1 MAHILC
7 VHTYKNMFL
16 DYLNHHEINKKSHLH
31 VGESQQYDNT
41 KYFLSL
47 WMFSL
52 LLGACVMVRENITWE
67 TFILKRQSLLRSL
80 RRYPLVC
87 LSSHLVLYRAH
98 GGLMQRKY
106 VSKHF
111 LNEFRSFLPLK
122 ANIISF
128 LLSCK
133 ISSCLCV
140 EFVIRSV
147 AQVHIAWKHHSVT
160 KHYSWLTWI
169 IILISCCTS
178 NKWQLSIV

>member
-7 VHTYKNMFL
+7 VHTYKNMCL
-16 DYLNHHEINKKSHLH
+16 DDLNHHEINKKSHLH

-122 ANIISF
+122 ANMLF
-128 LLSCK
+128 RVLL
-133 ISSCLCV
+133 IVVQDL
-140 EFVIRSV
+140 
-147 AQVHIAWKHHSVT
+147 
-160 KHYSWLTWI
+160 
-169 IILISCCTS
+169 
-178 NKWQLSIV
+178 QLSLCRVCYQKCCSSAHCMKAS